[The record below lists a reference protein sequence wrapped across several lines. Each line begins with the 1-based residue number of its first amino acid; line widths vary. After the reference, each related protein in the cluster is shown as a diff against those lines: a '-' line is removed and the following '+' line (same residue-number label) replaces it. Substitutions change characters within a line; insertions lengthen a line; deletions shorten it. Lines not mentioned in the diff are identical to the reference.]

1 MHGAVLISALLLHT
15 QCDLIYSIIWTV
27 SSLTERDE
35 TVPRPLLAS
44 LFPANLWRDQV
55 LVTSWCRPACCLDNV
70 PEGHVH
76 KLCSCHKEISGN
88 KHELTFSLTSEFF
101 ILIFLQHGFFVCVC
115 ARLCILANTY
125 SVVFVSSRVWRRKTS
140 HCPSRI
146 YLHFPARRHPI
157 THHTSNTEGIT

>member
-1 MHGAVLISALLLHT
+1 MWLNIQHHLNSVLYNRTRWNGSQTAISIFISC
-15 QCDLIYSIIWTV
+15 Q
-27 SSLTERDE
+27 
-35 TVPRPLLAS
+35 PLEGPS
-44 LFPANLWRDQV
+44 
-55 LVTSWCRPACCLDNV
+55 LVTSWCRPACCSDNV

-76 KLCSCHKEISGN
+76 KLCSCHKEISGS

-101 ILIFLQHGFFVCVC
+101 ILIFLQHGFFFCVC
-115 ARLCILANTY
+115 ARLCILANIY
-125 SVVFVSSRVWRRKTS
+125 AVVFVSSRVWRRKTS